1 MEGHMT
7 RGILIA
13 LYFVGLALAE
23 ALRLPQHRHRAR
35 QSLALTRRLDRGE
48 KAVLA
53 ALVLGIWTAPAL
65 YAFTSWLAF
74 ANYHLPSWTAW
85 PAMSIFGLGL
95 WIRWRAHRALGSHY
109 SSTVI
114 LQQGHQLVT
123 EGIYAHIRHPIYA
136 ALWLWA
142 LAQPGLL
149 WNWIAGPAALI
160 AVSVLSAVRVPR
172 EEAMLRAQ
180 FGQAYDDYAASTR
193 RLLPHLRR
201 PSHLSRVESK
211 DASQEDIQ
219 SSNGG
224 RPLCR

>member
-1 MEGHMT
+1 MT
-7 RGILIA
+7 RGILIGV
-13 LYFVGLALAE
+13 YFAGLALAE
-23 ALRLPQHRHRAR
+23 AFRLPRHVRRAQ
-35 QSLALTRRLDRGE
+35 QSLGLMRRLTHGE

-53 ALVLGIWTAPAL
+53 VLALGVWIAPAL

-85 PAMSIFGLGL
+85 TAVSIFGLGL
-95 WIRWRAHRALGSHY
+95 WIRWLAHRALGSHY

-123 EGIYAHIRHPIYA
+123 EGIYGRIRHPIYA

-160 AVSVLSAVRVPR
+160 SVSVLTAVRVPR

-180 FGQAYDDYAASTR
+180 FGEAYDDYVARTGR
-193 RLLPHLRR
+193 VCPRLRR
-201 PSHLSRVESK
+201 PSHPPEVSSRCASVEHTES
-211 DASQEDIQ
+211 DR
-219 SSNGG
+219 GG
-224 RPLCR
+224 KSTCT